1 MVIPRRSLFSQH
13 AKIVQVEKRNKFIEL
28 YRIFITFERK
38 TETHAKHYHFCSA
51 SDTVAPIYKNEA
63 ETVGQ
68 WIGTHHKTLVYGG
81 ANGGLMEIVA
91 KEVRDN
97 GSQVLGIITRH
108 IAEMGRSS
116 QQPTDLVTTDSM
128 GERKRLLIER
138 GDILVALPGGIGT
151 IDELFDA
158 LTTKML
164 GTHDKPVIICNTQG
178 LFNPL
183 IQQIE
188 LLRKEN
194 FLRYDRPDLY
204 HIVPD
209 AKTCCELLERY
220 NR

>member
-1 MVIPRRSLFSQH
+1 MSYTEFSLPL
-13 AKIVQVEKRNKFIEL
+13 KEKQKHMQN
-28 YRIFITFERK
+28 ITI
-38 TETHAKHYHFCSA
+38 FCSA

>member
-1 MVIPRRSLFSQH
+1 MQ
-13 AKIVQVEKRNKFIEL
+13 N
-28 YRIFITFERK
+28 ITI
-38 TETHAKHYHFCSA
+38 FCSA

-108 IAEMGRSS
+108 IA
-116 QQPTDLVTTDSM
+116 
-128 GERKRLLIER
+128 
-138 GDILVALPGGIGT
+138 DILVALPGGIGT

-194 FLRYDRPDLY
+194 FLRYDRPDIY

-209 AKTCCELLERY
+209 AKTCCELLEQY

>member
-1 MVIPRRSLFSQH
+1 MQ
-13 AKIVQVEKRNKFIEL
+13 N
-28 YRIFITFERK
+28 ITI
-38 TETHAKHYHFCSA
+38 FCSA

-128 GERKRLLIER
+128 GERNGCSSSE
-138 GDILVALPGGIGT
+138 ATYSWPFPA
-151 IDELFDA
+151 E
-158 LTTKML
+158 
-164 GTHDKPVIICNTQG
+164 
-178 LFNPL
+178 
-183 IQQIE
+183 
-188 LLRKEN
+188 
-194 FLRYDRPDLY
+194 
-204 HIVPD
+204 
-209 AKTCCELLERY
+209 
-220 NR
+220 

>member
-1 MVIPRRSLFSQH
+1 MQ
-13 AKIVQVEKRNKFIEL
+13 N
-28 YRIFITFERK
+28 ITI
-38 TETHAKHYHFCSA
+38 FCSA

-128 GERKRLLIER
+128 GERLLIER

-194 FLRYDRPDLY
+194 FLRYDR
-204 HIVPD
+204 
-209 AKTCCELLERY
+209 TGCQNLLRTS
-220 NR
+220 RTI

>member
-1 MVIPRRSLFSQH
+1 MQ
-13 AKIVQVEKRNKFIEL
+13 N
-28 YRIFITFERK
+28 ITI
-38 TETHAKHYHFCSA
+38 FCSA

-68 WIGTHHKTLVYGG
+68 WIGTHHKALVYGG

-164 GTHDKPVIICNTQG
+164 GTHDKPVIICNTQVQPIDSANRTAAQRKFLAIRPAG
-178 LFNPL
+178 SLPHRTGCQN
-183 IQQIE
+183 
-188 LLRKEN
+188 LLRTS
-194 FLRYDRPDLY
+194 RT
-204 HIVPD
+204 I
-209 AKTCCELLERY
+209 
-220 NR
+220 

>member
-1 MVIPRRSLFSQH
+1 MQ
-13 AKIVQVEKRNKFIEL
+13 N
-28 YRIFITFERK
+28 ITI
-38 TETHAKHYHFCSA
+38 FCSA

-97 GSQVLGIITRH
+97 GSQVLGIITQH

>member
-1 MVIPRRSLFSQH
+1 MQ
-13 AKIVQVEKRNKFIEL
+13 N
-28 YRIFITFERK
+28 ITI
-38 TETHAKHYHFCSA
+38 FCSA

-68 WIGTHHKTLVYGG
+68 WI
-81 ANGGLMEIVA
+81 
-91 KEVRDN
+91 
-97 GSQVLGIITRH
+97 
-108 IAEMGRSS
+108 
-116 QQPTDLVTTDSM
+116 
-128 GERKRLLIER
+128 
-138 GDILVALPGGIGT
+138 
-151 IDELFDA
+151 
-158 LTTKML
+158 

>member
-1 MVIPRRSLFSQH
+1 MQ
-13 AKIVQVEKRNKFIEL
+13 N
-28 YRIFITFERK
+28 ITI
-38 TETHAKHYHFCSA
+38 FCSA

-116 QQPTDLVTTDSM
+116 QQPTGLVTTESM

-138 GDILVALPGGIGT
+138 GDILVALPGGIVHCSTG
-151 IDELFDA
+151 
-158 LTTKML
+158 K
-164 GTHDKPVIICNTQG
+164 
-178 LFNPL
+178 
-183 IQQIE
+183 
-188 LLRKEN
+188 LL
-194 FLRYDRPDLY
+194 
-204 HIVPD
+204 
-209 AKTCCELLERY
+209 
-220 NR
+220 